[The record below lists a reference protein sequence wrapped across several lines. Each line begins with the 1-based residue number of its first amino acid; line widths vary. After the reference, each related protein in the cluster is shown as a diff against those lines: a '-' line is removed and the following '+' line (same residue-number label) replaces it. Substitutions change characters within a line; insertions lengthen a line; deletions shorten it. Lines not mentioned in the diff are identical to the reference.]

1 MSVSKYSHV
10 ARTLPLTL
18 VAALVAV
25 GAVQGCSDDNDALGG
40 DVDAG
45 PTSSSSSS
53 SGSSGGGDATGCR
66 VEERE
71 VKVGSDTFCCAVTKG
86 GDTTSCV
93 ESEGPRAGDS
103 CSASDT
109 PPEPNKVLSITTD
122 SCVSETCNG
131 DLETVVFNAETE
143 VIERQL
149 QCNTTTKEWEAAGS
163 PVRTATVLRVC
174 EQSESLQCNG
184 GYGYGAYGGHTAVQ
198 RAVTVLESTCTDST
212 GASSPCPAGD
222 L

>member
-18 VAALVAV
+18 VAALVAF
-25 GAVQGCSDDNDALGG
+25 GAVQGCSDDNDGLGG
-40 DVDAG
+40 NVDAG

-53 SGSSGGGDATGCR
+53 GSSGDGDVKGCR
-66 VEERE
+66 ADEKE
-71 VKVGSDTFCCAVTKG
+71 VKVGTDTFCCPGTQG
-86 GDTTSCV
+86 GADASCV
-93 ESEGPRAGDS
+93 ESKGPRAGES
-103 CSASDT
+103 CAATDET
-109 PPEPNKVLSITTD
+109 PEPNQVLSITTD

-149 QCNTTTKEWEAAGS
+149 QCNTTTNEWEAAGS